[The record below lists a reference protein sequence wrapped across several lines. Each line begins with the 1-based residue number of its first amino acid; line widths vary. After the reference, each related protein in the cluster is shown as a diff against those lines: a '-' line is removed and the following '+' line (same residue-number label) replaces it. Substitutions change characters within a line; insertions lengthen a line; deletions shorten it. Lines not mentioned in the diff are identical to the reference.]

1 MNFSRTLI
9 IKPSSMGDIVQALP
23 VLTALKEAHPDAHVS
38 WLVASGLADLVEDH
52 PRLEEVILFDRRRFG
67 RAGRSVG
74 ATLDFLAFLKGL
86 RQKRFT
92 TVLDLQGLF
101 RSGLAALATGAPN
114 RVGFREARE
123 MAPLFYT
130 SEVAL
135 AREEVHA
142 VDRYLAVARHVGLA
156 APKATDHL
164 PVSEAA
170 RSAARR
176 RLEEAGLQKGAP
188 YAVVCAYARW
198 ETKRWP
204 AERFAEV
211 ADRLYERVGARSVL
225 VGGEAAIPAGRT
237 ISGRAKH
244 PPIDLTNRTTLKQ
257 LVAVIA
263 EARVLVSDDSG
274 PMHIAAAMG
283 IPVVAVFGPTNPRRT
298 GPHGT
303 GHRVLA
309 GRAPCSPCYRR
320 QCLYAGGTM
329 NRCCMMNIGADEVAD
344 LLIETWRGSPP
355 KASARRREAGTNLK
369 SQI

>member
-38 WLVASGLADLVEDH
+38 WLVASPFAGLLEGH
-52 PRLEEVILFDRRRFG
+52 PRLEEIILFDRRRFG
-67 RAGRSVG
+67 RASRSVG
-74 ATLDFLAFLKGL
+74 AMLGLLEFLKSL
-86 RQKRFT
+86 RRKRFT

-135 AREEVHA
+135 PREEMHA
-142 VDRYLAVARHVGLA
+142 VDRYLAVARHVGFA
-156 APKATDHL
+156 VPKATDHL
-164 PVSEAA
+164 PASKAT
-170 RSAARR
+170 RSAARAT
-176 RLEEAGLQKGAP
+176 LEQAGLEAGAP

-198 ETKRWP
+198 ETKQWP

-211 ADRLYERVGARSVL
+211 ADRLYERTGARSVL

-237 ISGRAKH
+237 ISARAKH

-263 EARVLVSDDSG
+263 EARVMVTDDSG
-274 PMHIAAAMG
+274 PMHIAAALE
-283 IPVVAVFGPTNPRRT
+283 IPVVAVFGPTNARRT
-298 GPHGT
+298 GPYGP
-303 GHRVLA
+303 GHRVLS

-320 QCLYAGGTM
+320 ECLYAGGSLAL
-329 NRCCMMNIGADEVAD
+329 CCLRNIRADEVAD
-344 LLIETWRGSPP
+344 LVLEAWH
-355 KASARRREAGTNLK
+355 EAGR
-369 SQI
+369 

>member
-9 IKPSSMGDIVQALP
+9 IKPSSMGDIVQALV
-23 VLTALKEAHPDAHVS
+23 VLTALKEQHPQARVS
-38 WLVASGLADLVEDH
+38 WLAASGLADLLQGH
-52 PRLEEVILFDRRRFG
+52 PRLQEVILFDRQRFA
-67 RAGRSVG
+67 RLGRSVG
-74 ATLDFLAFLKGL
+74 TFLDFLAFLKAL

-92 TVLDLQGLF
+92 AVLDLQGLF

-130 SEVAL
+130 SEVVL
-135 AREEVHA
+135 PRKEMHA
-142 VDRYLAVARHVGLA
+142 VDRYLAMARHVGLA

-176 RLEEAGLQKGAP
+176 RLEEAGLPKGAP
-188 YAVVCAYARW
+188 YAAICAYARW
-198 ETKRWP
+198 ETKQWP

-211 ADRLYERVGARSVL
+211 ADRLFECVGARSVL

-263 EARVLVSDDSG
+263 GARVLVSNDSG
-274 PMHIAAAMG
+274 PMHIAATEG
-283 IPVVAVFGPTNPRRT
+283 VPIVALFGPTSARQT
-298 GPHGT
+298 GPYGP
-303 GHRVLA
+303 GHRVLS

-320 QCLYAGGTM
+320 ECLYAGGSLAL
-329 NRCCMMNIGADEVAD
+329 CCLRNIRADEVAE
-344 LLIETWRGSPP
+344 LVL
-355 KASARRREAGTNLK
+355 EAWQESGR
-369 SQI
+369 

>member
-23 VLTALKEAHPDAHVS
+23 VLTALKEQHPKARVS
-38 WLVASGLADLVEDH
+38 WLVASGLADLVAGH

-74 ATLDFLAFLKGL
+74 AMLDFLAFLKGL

-114 RVGFREARE
+114 RIGFREARE

-135 AREEVHA
+135 PREEMHA

-170 RSAARR
+170 RAAVRQ

-198 ETKRWP
+198 ETKQWP

-211 ADRLYERVGARSVL
+211 ADRLYECVGARSVL

-237 ISGRAKH
+237 ISDWARH
-244 PPIDLTNRTTLKQ
+244 PPIDLTNRTTLKE

-274 PMHIAAAMG
+274 PMHIAAVEG
-283 IPVVAVFGPTNPRRT
+283 VPVVAIFGPTSARQT
-298 GPHGT
+298 GPYGP
-303 GHRVLA
+303 GHRVLS

-320 QCLYAGGTM
+320 ECLYAGSGPNPKGAGGAGTPGLAL
-329 NRCCMMNIGADEVAD
+329 CCLRNIGADEVAE
-344 LLIETWRGSPP
+344 LLL
-355 KASARRREAGTNLK
+355 EAWQESGR
-369 SQI
+369 